1 MHNLL
6 CQEHGI
12 ISRGVHRIG
21 MAGNQATRVLVVDDA
36 QVMRR
41 AVEKMLQ
48 SDYDVVLANNGEA
61 GWEQLARDNQIE
73 MLITDIQMPLLDGY
87 GLICRVRASDNAHIR
102 DLPIITIT
110 GAEDDETRIRAYACG
125 STDFII
131 KPFDKKL
138 LSSRVHAYLR
148 LKQASLLHSTTAT
161 RDARALD
168 PLTHLGSLGAFLE
181 AGKGFFQKSRER
193 GQDLSVA
200 ALDID
205 DFPALKRQH
214 GAATDQ
220 LLVRVAGILTATIRR
235 EDMVARVGEA
245 EFAVLIPEADR
256 AQAMVL
262 CERLRERIAAEPLI
276 AAAGPIAVSASF
288 GLVTQSADAPETFE
302 KFLVLVE
309 QRLSQARSDGGNRV
323 GVTLLSDVMPEPEEV
338 VLSGAPDADVA
349 LENSRGEIEIADDSG
364 DLSVA
369 ELEALVR
376 DETTRQKSGPR
387 VV

>member
-1 MHNLL
+1 
-6 CQEHGI
+6 
-12 ISRGVHRIG
+12 

-48 SDYDVVLANNGEA
+48 SDYDVVLANDGEA
-61 GWEQLARDNQIE
+61 GWEQLARDNQIA

-87 GLICRVRASDNAHIR
+87 GLICRARASDNARIR

-125 STDFII
+125 CTDFIT

-148 LKQASLLHSTTAT
+148 LKQASLLHASSAT
-161 RDARALD
+161 SDARALD
-168 PLTHLGSLGAFLE
+168 PLTRLGSLGAFLE
-181 AGKGFFQKSRER
+181 AGKVFFQKSRER

-205 DFPALKRQH
+205 DFPALQRQH
-214 GAATDQ
+214 GAAADQ
-220 LLVRVAGILTATIRR
+220 LLVRVAGILTATVRR
-235 EDMVARVGEA
+235 EDVVARVGEA

-256 AQAMVL
+256 SQAMKL
-262 CERLRERIAAEPLI
+262 CERLRERIAVEPLVT
-276 AAAGPIAVSASF
+276 AAGPVSVSASF

-338 VLSGAPDADVA
+338 VLSGALDADVS
-349 LENSRGEIEIADDSG
+349 LENARGEIELSDDSG

-376 DETTRQKSGPR
+376 DETTRQKSGSR

>member
-1 MHNLL
+1 
-6 CQEHGI
+6 
-12 ISRGVHRIG
+12 
-21 MAGNQATRVLVVDDA
+21 MAGNQLTRVLVVDDA

-48 SDYDVVLANNGEA
+48 SDYDVVLANDGEA
-61 GWEQLARDNQIE
+61 GWEILQRDSNIE

-87 GLICRVRASDNAHIR
+87 GLICRVRASANAHIR

-125 STDFII
+125 STDFIT

-138 LSSRVHAYLR
+138 LQSRVHAYLR
-148 LKQASLLHSTTAT
+148 LKQASLLHAASAKSDTGTMDSLT
-161 RDARALD
+161 RLN
-168 PLTHLGSLGAFLE
+168 GLGAFLE
-181 AGKGFFQKSRER
+181 AGKGFFQRSRER
-193 GQDLSVA
+193 GEDLSVA

-205 DFPALKRQH
+205 DFPALRRQH
-214 GAATDQ
+214 GAAADQ
-220 LLVRVAGILTATIRR
+220 FLVSVAGILTEMVRR
-235 EDMVARVGEA
+235 EDVVARVGEA
-245 EFAVLIPEADR
+245 EFAVLIPQADR
-256 AQAMVL
+256 SKAIVL
-262 CERLRERIAAEPLI
+262 CERLRERIAAKPLS
-276 AAAGPIAVSASF
+276 AAAGPVAVTASF

-338 VLSGAPDADVA
+338 VLAGTPDSD
-349 LENSRGEIEIADDSG
+349 LTPENARGEIELTDDSS
-364 DLSVA
+364 DLSVD

-376 DETTRQKSGPR
+376 DETARQKSTPR
-387 VV
+387 VA